1 MPTPRNPTVHV
12 PVNDDLT
19 SVFHTTT
26 SCPQIPLATEAL
38 TRSAARRDGLTECS
52 RCFEARMRR
61 LERHRPVETTSVA
74 HRSVAASVS
83 GFSHF
88 SVE

>member
-12 PVNDDLT
+12 PVDDLE

-26 SCPQIPLATEAL
+26 RCPQIPLATEPL
-38 TRSAARRDGLTECS
+38 TRSAARRDGLVECS

-61 LERHRPVETTSVA
+61 LEHRHVETSSLKR
-74 HRSVAASVS
+74 RSTATSVS

-88 SVE
+88 AVE